1 MDLVKPISPAFS
13 PHVAILIGELMTQ
26 IRAVFEAEDWQGLRQ
41 SHFRLLS
48 MIPELGVS
56 ITDLGELLGM
66 TKQGC
71 GQFVAFLAESGYLL
85 VAENPDDRRA
95 RIVQRTVLGDKTV
108 QAVNERIY
116 RIEQEWAALVG
127 PRRYATF
134 RRVLVDLVGP
144 DEGGAAIEY
153 RGRH

>member
-1 MDLVKPISPAFS
+1 MDLVKAIPADVQ
-13 PHVAILIGELMTQ
+13 PACGGPDGRAMAQ
-26 IRAVFEAEDWQGLRQ
+26 IRAIFAAEDWQGLRQ

-48 MIPELGVS
+48 MIPEQGVS

-95 RIVQRTVLGDKTV
+95 RIVRRTALGDRTV

-127 PRRYATF
+127 QRRYATF
-134 RRVLVDLVGP
+134 RRVLAGVGR
-144 DEGGAAIEY
+144 DG
-153 RGRH
+153 

>member
-13 PHVAILIGELMTQ
+13 PHAAILMGELMGQ
-26 IRAVFEAEDWQGLRQ
+26 IRAVFAAEDWQGLRQ

-48 MIPELGVS
+48 LIPDRGIS

-71 GQFVAFLAESGYLL
+71 GQFVAFLAEAGYLL

-95 RIVQRTVLGDKTV
+95 RVVQRTELGDRTV
-108 QAVNERIY
+108 RAVNERIY
-116 RIEQEWAALVG
+116 LIEQEWAAVVG
-127 PRRYATF
+127 QRRYATF
-134 RRVLVDLVGP
+134 RRVLAEL
-144 DEGGAAIEY
+144 AADS
-153 RGRH
+153 

>member
-1 MDLVKPISPAFS
+1 MDEVKGIPENYS
-13 PHVAILIGELMTQ
+13 PHAAVLMGAAMGE
-26 IRAVFEAEDWQGLRQ
+26 IRATFAAEDWQGLRQ

-48 MIPELGVS
+48 MIPEQGVS

-95 RIVQRTVLGDKTV
+95 RIVQRTALGDRTV
-108 QAVNERIY
+108 QAVDERIY
-116 RIEQEWAALVG
+116 QIEQEWATLVG
-127 PRRYATF
+127 PRRYAIF
-134 RRVLVDLVGP
+134 RRVLLELAAKAAPSVGP
-144 DEGGAAIEY
+144 TSPA
-153 RGRH
+153 